1 MTFERL
7 FLVKHLVEKN
17 QIELEKMGELEIL
30 TKLRDNYIEKI
41 QYETNRNVIAEYE
54 Q

>member
-7 FLVKHLVEKN
+7 FLEKQLVEKHK
-17 QIELEKMGELEIL
+17 IELEKMDELEIL

-41 QYETNRNVIAEYE
+41 
-54 Q
+54 